1 MVQEQRRRALE
12 LGGLGGAR
20 DPEGAAG
27 AVATT
32 GRAVAGVH
40 AGRLHAAVLGGVHR
54 SARRRAGAPRRGA
67 PRYVDR
73 APPPRSVPD
82 ALPADFIWLTL
93 FTHHY
98 VVSHGVRDVVA
109 RLTASIPPAQ
119 IHLGAATTAVLPDA
133 HDPALLA
140 VVCTPAHGA
149 PAAHAGFA
157 HVVLAAQANHAAP
170 LVRSYARALAPGG
183 GAAAQRADALAACLA
198 RFEYRRTVVV
208 NHTDARLLPAH
219 PRDRR
224 DLNFVTVTARTEK
237 SVRDECEKPA
247 EAAAAG
253 DAGLLVPLTY
263 TMTTQMLLRPA
274 HLPPAAP
281 GAPAIY
287 QTTNPVYAPE
297 EARVL
302 SVARMERA
310 VLTRAGKEAVRMLS
324 VPPARAASW
333 VDDVRRWVKGGSARA
348 VEGETEGGLGAL
360 QGAARRE
367 GGEVPGVWVV
377 GSYAYRGIPLL
388 EGCVAGA
395 REVVERGIMECE
407 GVRVADAPW

>member
-1 MVQEQRRRALE
+1 M
-12 LGGLGGAR
+12 
-20 DPEGAAG
+20 
-27 AVATT
+27 ATL

-54 SARRRAGAPRRGA
+54 SARRRAGAPRRGV

-149 PAAHAGFA
+149 PTAHAGFA
-157 HVVLAAQANHAAP
+157 HVVLAAQANHTAP

-247 EAAAAG
+247 DAAAAG
-253 DAGLLVPLTY
+253 AGVLVPPTY

-333 VDDVRRWVKGGSARA
+333 VDDVRRWVKGGSASA